1 MRRAQA
7 LDATALLIDEHS
19 RIAPH
24 RIAKRRSQAAH
35 LRRGLNI
42 PLEDNKAP
50 GRALTQKRP
59 LCGRQYRARKSG
71 DESAYRH
78 GRG

>member
-24 RIAKRRSQAAH
+24 GLAKRRNQTAD
-35 LRRGLNI
+35 LRRGLDI
-42 PLEDNKAP
+42 SLEDNKPP

-59 LCGRQYRARKSG
+59 LCGRQYCARKSG